1 MCPPLFRAPKP
12 PKLPKPIAPPSA
24 PEKTADSIVTG
35 SKRKKRTTPGTKTP
49 RIRSG
54 TQSLRIPLAGSGTR
68 AGNLNY

>member
-1 MCPPLFRAPKP
+1 MCFFNPPKP
-12 PKLPKPIAPPSA
+12 PELPKPIAPPSA

-35 SKRKKRTTPGTKTP
+35 SKRKRKTTPGTNTP

-54 TQSLRIPLAGSGTR
+54 IQSLRIPLAGSGTR